1 MEENKPAQA
10 PSPSP
15 SSEASTTSWTPPPLK
30 DMKPSEVESPSSDID
45 LKSAPTSGGYY
56 WFVIIYLVLLSAF
69 GSFVNDMYI
78 PTLPVMCKAFQCS
91 VSTCQLGL
99 TFGMIGLGI
108 GQMLFGP
115 FSDRWGRKP
124 ILYIAMVVFAI
135 GAFCSVWSHSIWE
148 FIWWRLVQGLGA
160 SGGYFLARTIP
171 ADMYRGQDLAKV
183 MALVGAINGFA
194 PASAPVI
201 GGFVSHA
208 VGWKGIFWILF
219 GFSIFLLILA
229 PALKESLPKQRR
241 VQGHFWIAFENYAY
255 LVKNKRFM
263 IHSLLKGAALGLVFA
278 YVSAAPFII
287 QDHYHYTQL
296 QFGLFM
302 GFNAIF
308 IALGATVALTFKPLK
323 KAAVYGARALFV
335 VVFGQAICL
344 FLLDN
349 VWVYEAWNVCM
360 IFCVGM
366 IFTVSNTLAM
376 NEGRL
381 YAGDASALLGFIGYV
396 FGGAASPLVGI
407 GDILHSTA
415 IAQVVLAAMVLVFAH
430 LAKVL
435 PPELV
440 PTFQSAGRAGLP
452 KYPKPLASTKADSPN
467 ASQTQAPAPS
477 PAPAPNP
484 S

>member
-1 MEENKPAQA
+1 MSEDSAQLQ
-10 PSPSP
+10 PQDSP
-15 SSEASTTSWTPPPLK
+15 TT
-30 DMKPSEVESPSSDID
+30 
-45 LKSAPTSGGYY
+45 GGYY

-78 PTLPVMCKAFQCS
+78 PTLPVMCRSFHCS

-99 TFGMIGLGI
+99 TFGMIGLGV

-124 ILYIAMVVFAI
+124 ILYIALVVFAI
-135 GAFCSVWSHSIWE
+135 GAFCSVWSKSIWE
-148 FIWWRLVQGLGA
+148 FIWWRLVQGFGA

-171 ADMYRGQDLAKV
+171 ADMYRGQALAKV

-194 PASAPVI
+194 PASAPVL
-201 GGFVSHA
+201 GGFVSHKI
-208 VGWKGIFWILF
+208 GWQGIFWILF
-219 GFSIFLLILA
+219 GFSILLLVLA
-229 PALKESLPKQRR
+229 PALKESLPKERR
-241 VQGHFWIAFENYAY
+241 VQGHFGIAFKNYLY
-255 LVKNKRFM
+255 LVKNKKFM
-263 IHSLLKGAALGLVFA
+263 IHSTLKGAALGLIFA

-287 QDHYHYTQL
+287 QDHYGYSQL

-308 IALGATVALTFKPLK
+308 IALGATTALTFKPLK
-323 KAAVYGARALFV
+323 KAAVYGGRAIMVLTI
-335 VVFGQAICL
+335 GQGICL

-349 VWVYEAWNVCM
+349 VWVYEAWNICM
-360 IFCVGM
+360 IFCIGL

-396 FGGAASPLVGI
+396 FGGIASPMVGL
-407 GDILHSTA
+407 DNVLHSTA
-415 IAQVVLAAMVLVFAH
+415 ITQVAYAAIILLFAH
-430 LAKVL
+430 LAEVL

-440 PTFQSAGRAGLP
+440 PTFQSASRTGLP
-452 KYPKPLASTKADSPN
+452 QYPKPLASTKSDAPTSD
-467 ASQTQAPAPS
+467 APAVQQ
-477 PAPAPNP
+477 A
-484 S
+484 